1 MYFEELSIEEK
12 VAATLSYFKS
22 KNEARIKGQ
31 QEADKYIKRKYKSRK
46 KASVKC

>member
-12 VAATLSYFKS
+12 VEATLNYFKA
-22 KNEARIKGQ
+22 KDEAKIKGQ
-31 QEADKYIKRKYKSRK
+31 EEADKYIKRKYKGRK